1 MLKSADIRQAIGRL
15 IKVDAALP
23 LKVYFNRVAD
33 KPKYDY
39 AWVKFKPARRDEGFG
54 MFARNIRVDIMI
66 VLLPDKNTEIS
77 HEKLLDIADALD
89 EATCGYLKIK
99 EIYSV
104 KNPDNPEEEIEKF
117 EYRNVTIYETSANIF
132 DGILTYSF
140 ELNFAD
146 YCDKFFKTNSEAYEF
161 MQHLSMKLNGNEYSS
176 P

>member
-33 KPKYDY
+33 KPKFDY
-39 AWVKFKPARRDEGFG
+39 AWVKFRPARRDEGFG
-54 MFARNIRVDIMI
+54 MFVRNIRVDIMI
-66 VLLPDKNTEIS
+66 VLLPDKNTEVS
-77 HEKLLDIADALD
+77 HEKLLDIADELD
-89 EATCGYLKIK
+89 EATCGYLQIK
-99 EIYSV
+99 EKYFV

-117 EYRNVTIYETSANIF
+117 EYRYITIYETSANIF

-140 ELNFAD
+140 ELDFAD
-146 YCDKFFKTNSEAYEF
+146 YCDKLNKTETETYEL
-161 MQHLSMKLNGNEYSS
+161 MQQLIMNLNDNEYSS